1 MYIKTLF
8 NKTGLA
14 VMLSFSLISGCSPAQ
29 SQNQTQNQTQNQDR
43 AETIESQL
51 EEAAATEMATSDY
64 NRIAEQGNFAAG
76 GSIAVNDGTWW
87 TG

>member
-1 MYIKTLF
+1 MYIITLF

-29 SQNQTQNQTQNQDR
+29 SQNKTQNQDR